1 MAMLIL
7 EYLTAT
13 ARPRAGVRAI
23 AEGRAMRDAVA
34 DDFLKLRGARV
45 VAIGRPGVAMRPHPR
60 LRQVHARANWLRTFR
75 SQIKAAD
82 AVLVIAPE
90 RGGLLARLSRI
101 VEEGHRPLL
110 GPSSAAVRLATD
122 KARVHEVLTAAG
134 LPSPGTEI
142 LPFARARAILGARRP
157 PFVVKPRDGF
167 GTEGVVI
174 VRRMDQID
182 GALEA
187 VRSAT
192 RRKDFLFQEV
202 IPGEP
207 ASVSVIV
214 CEAGRSRSDRLRL
227 LPLGLNRQHMIQEN
241 GLAYAGGEAG
251 WRHPM
256 EGEATAI
263 ACEALRVLS
272 RRTSGWRGY
281 VGVDL
286 ILGRDGPRVLEVNP
300 RFTTSYIGLRRIVR
314 GNLAGLIRSAV
325 IRGRV
330 PEGAS
335 IGGRCRFDCEGSVS
349 VRQDAHGRGL
359 DHVGRQGS
367 AWWSFSAGTSA
378 AST

>member
-1 MAMLIL
+1 
-7 EYLTAT
+7 
-13 ARPRAGVRAI
+13 
-23 AEGRAMRDAVA
+23 
-34 DDFLKLRGARV
+34 
-45 VAIGRPGVAMRPHPR
+45 
-60 LRQVHARANWLRTFR
+60 
-75 SQIKAAD
+75 
-82 AVLVIAPE
+82 LVIAPE

-192 RRKDFLFQEV
+192 RRRDFLFQEA
-202 IPGEP
+202 IMGEP

-241 GLAYAGGEAG
+241 GLTYAGGEAG
-251 WRHPM
+251 WHHPM

-263 ACEALRVLS
+263 ACEALRALS

-314 GNLAGLIRSAV
+314 GNLAGR
-325 IRGRV
+325 
-330 PEGAS
+330 
-335 IGGRCRFDCEGSVS
+335 
-349 VRQDAHGRGL
+349 
-359 DHVGRQGS
+359 
-367 AWWSFSAGTSA
+367 AW
-378 AST
+378 